1 MNGFSHLTQK
11 MFEGLA
17 DIKAGRFVF
26 VVSIKALEGREGSIE
41 DVIIDKISDPR
52 LALER
57 HCKSKGISTTG
68 LLCMPVI
75 LPPGLKAVD
84 VREFRSI
91 RTEKAI
97 WIEYTREGPER
108 PERTSGH

>member
-75 LPPGLKAVD
+75 LPLGLKAEEVKG
-84 VREFRSI
+84 FRSV

-97 WIEYTREGPER
+97 WIEYTG
-108 PERTSGH
+108 TI

>member
-52 LALER
+52 LALEH

-75 LPPGLKAVD
+75 LPPSLKVKD
-84 VREFRSI
+84 VRGFRSI
-91 RTEKAI
+91 RTEKAM
-97 WIEYTREGPER
+97 WLEYTREGPER
-108 PERTSGH
+108 PDRTSGH

>member
-26 VVSIKALEGREGSIE
+26 VVAIKALEGREGSIE

-57 HCKSKGISTTG
+57 HCKANG
-68 LLCMPVI
+68 LAIEDRLCLPVV
-75 LPPGLKAVD
+75 LPPSLKVKD
-84 VREFRSI
+84 VRGFRSI
-91 RTEKAI
+91 RTEKAM
-97 WIEYTREGPER
+97 WLEYTG
-108 PERTSGH
+108 TA

>member
-1 MNGFSHLTQK
+1 MCDFASLTKK
-11 MFEGLA
+11 MFMALEV
-17 DIKAGRFVF
+17 IRAGRYVY
-26 VVSIKALEGREGSIE
+26 VIARTASDGKGVEIE
-41 DVIIDKISDPR
+41 DVIIAETSNPQ

-108 PERTSGH
+108 PDRTSGH